1 MALVVKNL
9 PPNARDTG
17 PIPGPCR
24 FLEGNGSLFQSSC
37 LGNPMDRK
45 PWWAT
50 VHEVTNAVHNLVSK
64 QQPFQV
70 CQPVAGLK
78 IIRESIMCNSPFV
91 LRIFFKIEHMFYII
105 I

>member
-17 PIPGPCR
+17 PIPGPRR
-24 FLEGNGSLFQSSC
+24 FLEGNGSPYQSSC

-45 PWWAT
+45 PWWAI
-50 VHEVTNAVHNLVSK
+50 VHEVTNAGHNLASK

-78 IIRESIMCNSPFV
+78 IN
-91 LRIFFKIEHMFYII
+91 YT
-105 I
+105 